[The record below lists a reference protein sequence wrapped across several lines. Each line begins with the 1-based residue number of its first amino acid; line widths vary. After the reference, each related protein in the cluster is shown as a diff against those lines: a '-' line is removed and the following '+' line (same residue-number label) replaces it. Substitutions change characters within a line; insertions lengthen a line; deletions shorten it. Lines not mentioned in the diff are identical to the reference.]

1 MHPQR
6 VESLSHAQRERLAY
20 IDFRLY
26 FMGEVGRP
34 DLASRFGV
42 APAGATRDLAL
53 YREVAPQNIE
63 FDGSNKIYRIVTN
76 FAPLFEHAP
85 QRVLSALSLGFG
97 DGVNGESQPL
107 LPCESPAA
115 LSNPQMKI
123 LAPIC
128 RAIHAKRPVAI
139 RYHSVSSGE
148 SERVIVPFALV
159 DTGLRWHIRAFDRK
173 SGEFR
178 DFVITR
184 IEAPLLL
191 DEEPKVNERSDSDI
205 QWTRIVEVQLVP
217 HPDQPRP
224 AITERDFNMVNG
236 SIELKLRAATA
247 GYMLRRWSVDCSP
260 DHSLRGPEYRLWL
273 NDPLTIYGAKNA
285 LLAPGYRSPDKQEQ
299 GRSIIM
305 TYNPTRALEL
315 LRIGSGRTDAAFREG
330 QEDAIRH
337 IVDGRGRLLV
347 VQKTGWGKSFVYFIA
362 TKILRDSGNGPALL
376 ISPLLALMRNQIA
389 AAERMG
395 VRAATLN
402 SDNFSSWTQVEA
414 KLARGEI
421 DILLIS
427 PERLANERFRTQVLA
442 GIAAQ
447 ISMLV
452 IDEAHCISDWGHDF
466 RPHYRLL
473 ERIVKT
479 LPPNLRLLATTA
491 TANNRVMEDLATVLG
506 PKLDVSRG
514 DLNRTSLSLQTIRL
528 PSQAERLAWLAEQLA
543 TLKGHGIIYTLTV
556 RDANQVADW
565 LKTKGFNVEAYSGKA
580 GDRREA
586 LEQALLNNEVKALV
600 ATTALGMGYDKPDL
614 AFVIHYQMPGSVV
627 AYYQQ
632 VGRAG
637 RALES
642 AYGVLLSG
650 QEESNIT
657 DWFIRSAFPTREEV
671 ASVLGALEDE
681 EKGLSMPELLSRVN
695 VSTIRI
701 EKTLDL
707 LSLEAS
713 SPIALDGSKWQLS
726 AATLSDEFWT
736 RAERLTALRR
746 DEHQQMENYVSLPFG
761 AHMPFLVEALDG
773 DPGTAT
779 DPMLPPLPTHVGE
792 ALVDEATAFLQR
804 TGLTIQP
811 RKQWPLGGMPKY
823 GLLAPLGPRGIAHE
837 HIAQPGK
844 ALCIWGDAGWGGL
857 VRQGKYHDGKFADD
871 LVGACVKMVREWN
884 PQPKPTWVTCVP
896 SLRHPD
902 LVPNFAKRLAAALGL
917 PFHMVIAKTDAR
929 PEQKTM
935 ANSTQQARNIDGSL
949 ALNGQPVPY
958 GPVILVDDMVDS
970 RWTLTVSAWLL
981 RQAGSGEVW
990 PMALSQTGHDE

>member
-1 MHPQR
+1 
-6 VESLSHAQRERLAY
+6 
-20 IDFRLY
+20 
-26 FMGEVGRP
+26 
-34 DLASRFGV
+34 
-42 APAGATRDLAL
+42 
-53 YREVAPQNIE
+53 
-63 FDGSNKIYRIVTN
+63 
-76 FAPLFEHAP
+76 
-85 QRVLSALSLGFG
+85 
-97 DGVNGESQPL
+97 
-107 LPCESPAA
+107 
-115 LSNPQMKI
+115 
-123 LAPIC
+123 
-128 RAIHAKRPVAI
+128 
-139 RYHSVSSGE
+139 
-148 SERVIVPFALV
+148 
-159 DTGLRWHIRAFDRK
+159 
-173 SGEFR
+173 
-178 DFVITR
+178 
-184 IEAPLLL
+184 
-191 DEEPKVNERSDSDI
+191 
-205 QWTRIVEVQLVP
+205 
-217 HPDQPRP
+217 
-224 AITERDFNMVNG
+224 
-236 SIELKLRAATA
+236 
-247 GYMLRRWSVDCSP
+247 
-260 DHSLRGPEYRLWL
+260 
-273 NDPLTIYGAKNA
+273 
-285 LLAPGYRSPDKQEQ
+285 
-299 GRSIIM
+299 M
-305 TYNPTRALEL
+305 TYNPRRALEL
-315 LRIGSGRTDAAFREG
+315 LQIGSGRADATFREG

-362 TKILRDSGNGPALL
+362 TKLLRDGGNGPALL

-395 VRAATLN
+395 VRAATIN
-402 SDNFSSWTQVEA
+402 SDNVDDWARVEA
-414 KLARGEI
+414 TLARGEV

-491 TANNRVMEDLATVLG
+491 TANNRVMEDLAAVLG
-506 PKLDVSRG
+506 PKLEVSRG

-528 PSQAERLAWLAEQLA
+528 PSQAERLAWLAQQLA
-543 TLKGHGIIYTLTV
+543 TLEGHGIIYTLTV

-565 LKTKGFNVEAYSGKA
+565 LKTRGFNVEAYTGET

-637 RALES
+637 RALDS

-650 QEESNIT
+650 QEESDIT
-657 DWFIRSAFPTREEV
+657 DWFIRSAFPTRQEV
-671 ASVLGALEDE
+671 ADVLGALEE
-681 EKGLSMPELLSRVN
+681 EANGLSVPELLGRVN
-695 VSTIRI
+695 LSKGRV
-701 EKTLDL
+701 EKTIAL
-707 LSLEAS
+707 LSLEAPA
-713 SPIALDGSKWQLS
+713 PIAKQGTKWQLT
-726 AATLSDEFWT
+726 AATLSEAFWE

-746 DEHQQMENYVSLPFG
+746 DEHQQMQDYVRLPFG
-761 AHMPFLVEALDG
+761 DHMGFLIHALDG
-773 DPGTAT
+773 DPSVVTRPA
-779 DPMLPPLPTHVGE
+779 LPPLPTDVDE
-792 ALVDEATAFLQR
+792 ALVRDAIAFLRR
-804 TGLTIQP
+804 TSLPIEP
-811 RKQWPLGGMPKY
+811 RKKWPDGGMPQYDVK
-823 GLLAPLGPRGIAHE
+823 GGIAPAHQ
-837 HIAQPGK
+837 AQPGK
-844 ALCIWGDAGWGGL
+844 ALCVWGDAGWGGL
-857 VRQGKYHDGKFADD
+857 VRQGKYHDRRFAND

-902 LVPNFAKRLAAALGL
+902 LVPDFAKRLAAALGL
-917 PFHMVIAKTDAR
+917 PFHMVIAKTDDR

-949 ALNGQPVPY
+949 ALNGQPVPH

-970 RWTLTVSAWLL
+970 RWTLTVAAWLL
-981 RQAGSGEVW
+981 RKSGSGDVY